1 MAIELAYINTK
12 HPDFT
17 EAVYIHKTL
26 TEGGESDRR
35 KMPVVNSEPV
45 KLRQSVGMA
54 EERVSY
60 DCVVYKFSFPCCL
73 AKFDFGKDMSFGI
86 VCSFNT

>member
-17 EAVYIHKTL
+17 EAVYLHKQL

-60 DCVVYKFSFPCCL
+60 YCNVYKVL
-73 AKFDFGKDMSFGI
+73 FG
-86 VCSFNT
+86 